1 MAPKLSEMEAFEV
14 VENKRV
20 PLDDFSMGED
30 SGWREHDA
38 DRVQQLTDIFKA
50 GEYGATTLSIPSVLM
65 GQHGKVLLSRED
77 GRYRINNGRSTTA
90 ALKALKREMEDTAA
104 RVAGGLPPPAPGGL
118 PPPAAGG
125 LTPTPAADAGNSS
138 AQHPAWAVGRLLA
151 ALTEGPRTDFVRYSA
166 DDDMLVMSINV
177 ARCGPGQVCADELAD
192 QGADRSGAQGATPQL
207 FNRTQSSQQKS
218 VNQSGKPSLHN
229 RPASPVAS
237 GPPHSRRS

>member
-1 MAPKLSEMEAFEV
+1 MEAFDV
-14 VENKRV
+14 VETKRV

-38 DRVQQLTDIFKA
+38 DRVQQLIDIFKS
-50 GEYGATTLSIPSVLM
+50 GEYGSTTLSIPSVLM
-65 GQHGKVLLSRED
+65 GQHGDVLLSRED
-77 GRYRINNGRSTTA
+77 GRYRINNGRSTIS
-90 ALKALKREMEDTAA
+90 ALKALKRTGGHGHEGCRRLAPA
-104 RVAGGLPPPAPGGL
+104 RTGRLAPAGGRRLDPDARCRRRQLECATPRLGGWAPLGRVDGG
-118 PPPAAGG
+118 AAHG
-125 LTPTPAADAGNSS
+125 LRTLLRGRRHAGHEHQWH
-138 AQHPAWAVGRLLA
+138 A
-151 ALTEGPRTDFVRYSA
+151 
-166 DDDMLVMSINV
+166 
-177 ARCGPGQVCADELAD
+177 ARCGAEQVCADELAD